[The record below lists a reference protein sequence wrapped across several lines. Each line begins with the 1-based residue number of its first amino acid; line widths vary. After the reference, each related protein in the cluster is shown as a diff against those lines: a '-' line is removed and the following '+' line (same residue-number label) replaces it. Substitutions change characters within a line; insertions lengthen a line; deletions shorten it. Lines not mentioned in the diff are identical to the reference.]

1 MSDRSNHKL
10 PVRPDLEDMW
20 NDLALTRSRVGELV
34 EQGKRS
40 GDLGPAQAALGEL
53 QLKTAHLEKLLQE
66 MQAPIKAV
74 LGKNFLGTAEWKR
87 GFEVKVGVPPS
98 IPEYITAELLTSD
111 CPLHPGEKIKDTHI
125 LILIPKIVDGQPYS
139 ALKLDELCTTRTGSG
154 EKLIEGFYDLW
165 KKEAW
170 ANAFLPKSEWVLIPK
185 SDPDPHKVRERRH
198 FRSKKIAEQAE
209 VYKRYAA
216 DYREAKALEVMTAA
230 LLNDVVNG
238 APRMLAPMGD
248 NWNFLRCVESTSY
261 GAGVVVGNFFRAGL
275 NVRFDSARDASASV
289 GVALARR
296 A

>member
-10 PVRPDLEDMW
+10 PVRPDLKDMW
-20 NDLALTRSRVGELV
+20 NDLALTRSRVGELA

-74 LGKNFLGTAEWKR
+74 LGKNFLGTAEWKQ
-87 GFEVKVGVPPS
+87 GFEVKVGAPPS
-98 IPEYITAELLTSD
+98 IP
-111 CPLHPGEKIKDTHI
+111 
-125 LILIPKIVDGQPYS
+125 
-139 ALKLDELCTTRTGSG
+139 
-154 EKLIEGFYDLW
+154 
-165 KKEAW
+165 
-170 ANAFLPKSEWVLIPK
+170 
-185 SDPDPHKVRERRH
+185 
-198 FRSKKIAEQAE
+198 EQAE

-238 APRMLAPMGD
+238 EPRMLAPMGD
-248 NWNFLRCVESTSY
+248 NSNFLRCVESKSY
-261 GAGVVVGNFFRAGL
+261 DARVVVGNFYDDGL
-275 NVRFDSARDASASV
+275 NVRFESVGNANASV
-289 GVALARR
+289 GIALARR